1 MYLKL
6 NSKDRLQ
13 FGVLFTL
20 DEVDT
25 IILGLE
31 KLKTSKADILQTEL
45 FHLKAKAKIKGKR
58 TYGETKKL

>member
-6 NSKDRLQ
+6 NDKGRLQ
-13 FGVLFTL
+13 FGILLTL

-25 IILGLE
+25 LILGLE
-31 KLKTSKADILQTEL
+31 KLTSSHADKLQTEL
-45 FHLKAKAKIKGKR
+45 FHLKAKAKIKGKQ

>member
-6 NSKDRLQ
+6 NDKGRLQ
-13 FGVLFTL
+13 FGILLTI

-25 IILGLE
+25 LILGLQE
-31 KLKTSKADILQTEL
+31 LTSSQADKLQTEL
-45 FHLKAKAKIKGKR
+45 FHLKAKAKIKGKQ